1 VCKASHEP
9 GGPQRCS
16 GDTRAALERTLGAV
30 AMLECRQD
38 ALIRAVGVHGPP
50 VGAQFG
56 PALGL
61 RRQYLVDAEVLSP
74 REAATRFARSVLAP
88 GRAIIV
94 DTETVSMGG
103 PICEIAAVDA
113 HTGVPL
119 LDTLVNPRCPIT
131 PAAQAVHGS
140 TYGEVSGPRV
150 PTWGEVYERF
160 AQVARGRVV
169 LAYNADYDRQVVA
182 DDCRRSG
189 VDAAGSTSDAAWWA
203 DVMAPRSDFMGAT
216 RWLRNGGGH
225 RALGDVEQTRAHL
238 LAMAAGRS
246 A

>member
-103 PICEIAAVDA
+103 PIC
-113 HTGVPL
+113 
-119 LDTLVNPRCPIT
+119 
-131 PAAQAVHGS
+131 
-140 TYGEVSGPRV
+140 
-150 PTWGEVYERF
+150 
-160 AQVARGRVV
+160 
-169 LAYNADYDRQVVA
+169 
-182 DDCRRSG
+182 
-189 VDAAGSTSDAAWWA
+189 
-203 DVMAPRSDFMGAT
+203 
-216 RWLRNGGGH
+216 
-225 RALGDVEQTRAHL
+225 
-238 LAMAAGRS
+238 
-246 A
+246 